1 MRKFKKV
8 LRFSIKWIFQP
19 IFYLLLV
26 GAVVL
31 AGYNAYNEGRYF
43 ANVPKCKTEKI
54 LTVDGKTDL
63 YAIVQFDKNHDGEY
77 YIEKGMSCKDFDAW
91 EESNKLKNVFG
102 VSGVIYV
109 ILGILWVVGTIAG
122 AIILALIILVPI
134 VWLIGFLGELWDERV
149 IGWINAGEPNEK
161 YKDQY

>member
-8 LRFSIKWIFQP
+8 LRFSIKWIGKP

-26 GAVVL
+26 GAVAI

-43 ANVPKCKTEKI
+43 AHIPKCKTEKI

-63 YAIVQFDKNHDGEY
+63 YAIVQFDKNRDGEY

-102 VSGVIYV
+102 VSGALYV
-109 ILGILWVVGTIAG
+109 ALGILWVVGTIAG
-122 AIILALIILVPI
+122 AIILELIIGIPFVSLLCFI
-134 VWLIGFLGELWDERV
+134 GELWDDKV
-149 IGWINAGEPNEK
+149 NGWINAGEPNKK
-161 YKDQY
+161 YKDRY

>member
-8 LRFSIKWIFQP
+8 LRFSIKWICQP
-19 IFYLLLV
+19 ILYILLA
-26 GAVVL
+26 GAVAV
-31 AGYNAYNEGRYF
+31 ACYNAYKEGRYF
-43 ANVPKCKTEKI
+43 AHMPKCKTEKI

-63 YAIVQFDKNHDGEY
+63 YAIVQYDKQNDEEY

-102 VSGVIYV
+102 VSGFLYV
-109 ILGILWVVGTIAG
+109 ALGILWVVGTLAG
-122 AIILALIILVPI
+122 AIILALIVLVPALF
-134 VWLIGFLGELWDERV
+134 LICFLGDLWDERV
-149 IGWINAGEPNEK
+149 IGWINEGEPNKK